1 MVRSRAAVACIVLV
15 ASNLVASAGA
25 AEDWSGLYLGGAMS
39 AGRLKSSTSY
49 LEQYESLWSE
59 RSFEVGE
66 DRLTV
71 RNVDDVITIGAHA
84 SDTGD
89 IGPAAGLVF
98 GGNLRFGRAVAGVEF
113 NFDWADFTNVSTA
126 HVEAT
131 ATRTDTTL
139 QSNNGGPFVPILS
152 HEESHTEKADAEVS
166 SDLDWK
172 TGVVGRLGFLVTE
185 SSLVYGLVGYARA
198 GFSDAPFDTRAGVT
212 LGAGLEASLGSGW
225 FLRTEYRR
233 TEFETWEFSS
243 STTQVDASVWGT
255 EQINH
260 TSHLKFNASIDEVR
274 GALIYKF
281 KGF

>member
-1 MVRSRAAVACIVLV
+1 MVRNRAAVACIVLV

-49 LEQYESLWSE
+49 LGQYESLWSE

-98 GGNLRFGRAVAGVEF
+98 GGNFRLGRAVAGVEF

-131 ATRTDTTL
+131 ATRTHTTV
-139 QSNNGGPFVPILS
+139 QSTNGGPFVPILNY
-152 HEESHTEKADAEVS
+152 EESHTEKAELRYHRNWTGRPVS
-166 SDLDWK
+166 SAAWVFWL
-172 TGVVGRLGFLVTE
+172 R
-185 SSLVYGLVGYARA
+185 RA
-198 GFSDAPFDTRAGVT
+198 ASFTALLAMHGPVSAT
-212 LGAGLEASLGSGW
+212 L
-225 FLRTEYRR
+225 R
-233 TEFETWEFSS
+233 
-243 STTQVDASVWGT
+243 
-255 EQINH
+255 
-260 TSHLKFNASIDEVR
+260 SIPVP
-274 GALIYKF
+274 A
-281 KGF
+281 